1 MWWGP
6 YDRTPFD
13 RGPQRG
19 SELAELKLEAFT
31 GAFEQH
37 QTATDPG
44 FAELKL
50 EAFVGTAK
58 AAILVRD
65 GGFGLLKIEP
75 FGDVA
80 TKYTEDLYFIDQPSI
95 QTQGILATHLLLISP
110 THTVEVGLE
119 GIPIENRI
127 EQVVEIDEGNEEILT
142 QTGQLLLEKWGRPQ
156 ISVTGVVDLV
166 VTTHFRSMLRVW
178 VPSANIDE
186 FMPLQKKEH
195 DIAAQTT
202 RLTLG
207 DLIVGQDEYLARILR
222 EQKG

>member
-1 MWWGP
+1 MSGRAGGGRLP
-6 YDRTPFD
+6 YGRAGGRT
-13 RGPQRG
+13 RSMASLQ
-19 SELAELKLEAFT
+19 LEAFSG
-31 GAFEQH
+31 GAIQH
-37 QTATDPG
+37 ETAAGGYP
-44 FAELKL
+44 ELQ
-50 EAFVGTAK
+50 
-58 AAILVRD
+58 
-65 GGFGLLKIEP
+65 IEP
-75 FGDVA
+75 FGTSSRVVEVVHDGGYGQLQIEPFGGA
-80 TKYTEDLYFIDQPSI
+80 SQKLTEDLCFIDQPSI

>member
-1 MWWGP
+1 MSRAGYGRAP
-6 YDRTPFD
+6 YGRSA
-13 RGPQRG
+13 G
-19 SELAELKLEAFT
+19 SQKLATLKLEAFT
-31 GAFEQH
+31 GKTVQNKSVAG
-37 QTATDPG
+37 G